1 MYPAL
6 FGLKRDAYRMSL
18 TKQAGIDTYLRVASC
33 INRLKAGWVSQ
44 MPATKKRSYARYTI
58 AAVELLGTLVQL
70 ERKSRRMT
78 AQEMAD
84 RLGIDRSTLQ
94 RLEHGD
100 PKVEL
105 GLAFEACAILGIP
118 LFEETAQGLTMRL
131 DEAGKRLALLPS
143 RVRPRQL
150 SVSDDF

>member
-1 MYPAL
+1 
-6 FGLKRDAYRMSL
+6 
-18 TKQAGIDTYLRVASC
+18 
-33 INRLKAGWVSQ
+33 

-94 RLEHGD
+94 RLERGD

-118 LFEETAQGLTMRL
+118 LFEESAQGLTLRL

-143 RVRPRQL
+143 RVRPRPL

>member
-1 MYPAL
+1 
-6 FGLKRDAYRMSL
+6 
-18 TKQAGIDTYLRVASC
+18 
-33 INRLKAGWVSQ
+33 
-44 MPATKKRSYARYTI
+44 MPASKKRSYARYTI

-70 ERKSRRMT
+70 ERKSRRIT
-78 AQEMAD
+78 AQEIAD

-94 RLEHGD
+94 RLERGD

-118 LFEETAQGLTMRL
+118 LFEEDAQGLTGRL

-143 RVRPRQL
+143 RVRPKRL